1 MKKIKNT
8 LFIIVALFISVVCI
22 HTIYNDDFKLR
33 DYVINDLNEKII
45 KVGDYARNI
54 NISFNKTGKIK
65 LNALY
70 KGAHGESNPSEFNYN
85 FSLNNGVYIIENE
98 DGFLEFDMS
107 ILTKIIDTFAS
118 LKTLEP
124 ELIVNKTTKNNNI
137 IYELDKDIINQIY
150 STDFKTITIDVKTN
164 GFIKQVSGY
173 SLRLDDYVVNIN
185 DKKIEVNGKN
195 NITLTFGNKGYS
207 LNINDKLKMNVINYY
222 QYNILINDTS
232 LFLELTDEGFYL
244 SALTTHAIYNSLEI
258 TGVYENAD
266 IEKNKEVDPILN
278 PLYRYFNEVSFDIWR
293 RYEKIN

>member
-85 FSLNNGVYIIENE
+85 FSLNNGVYIVEND

-173 SLRLDDYVVNIN
+173 SLRFDDYVVNIN

-278 PLYRYFNEVSFDIWR
+278 PLYRYFDEVSFDIWR
-293 RYEKIN
+293 

>member
-54 NISFNKTGKIK
+54 NINFNKTGKIK

-85 FSLNNGVYIIENE
+85 FSLDNGIYIVENE

-124 ELIVNKTTKNNNI
+124 ELIVNKTTKNNI
-137 IYELDKDIINQIY
+137 IVYELDKDIINQIY

-164 GFIKQVSGY
+164 GFIKQVSSY
-173 SLRLDDYVVNIN
+173 SLRLDDYVININ

-258 TGVYENAD
+258 TGVYENAN

-293 RYEKIN
+293 

>member
-8 LFIIVALFISVVCI
+8 LFIIVALFISVVCV

-85 FSLNNGVYIIENE
+85 FSLNDGVYIVENE

-137 IYELDKDIINQIY
+137 VYELDKDIINQIY

-164 GFIKQVSGY
+164 GFIRQVSSY
-173 SLRLDDYVVNIN
+173 SLRLDDYVININ

-293 RYEKIN
+293 

>member
-85 FSLNNGVYIIENE
+85 FSLDNGIYIVENE

-124 ELIVNKTTKNNNI
+124 ELIVNKTTKNNI
-137 IYELDKDIINQIY
+137 IVYELDKDIINQIY

-164 GFIKQVSGY
+164 GFIKQVSSY
-173 SLRLDDYVVNIN
+173 SLRLGDYVININ

-293 RYEKIN
+293 

>member
-33 DYVINDLNEKII
+33 DHVINDLNEKII

-85 FSLNNGVYIIENE
+85 FSLDNGIYIVENE

-107 ILTKIIDTFAS
+107 ILTKIIDIFAS

-124 ELIVNKTTKNNNI
+124 ELIVNKTTKNNI
-137 IYELDKDIINQIY
+137 IVYELDKDIINQIY

-164 GFIKQVSGY
+164 GFIKQVSSY
-173 SLRLDDYVVNIN
+173 SLRLDDYVININ
-185 DKKIEVNGKN
+185 DKKIEVNGRN

-293 RYEKIN
+293 

>member
-85 FSLNNGVYIIENE
+85 FSLDNGIYIVENE

-137 IYELDKDIINQIY
+137 VYELDKDIINQIY
-150 STDFKTITIDVKTN
+150 STNFKTITIDVKTN
-164 GFIKQVSGY
+164 GFIKQVSSY
-173 SLRLDDYVVNIN
+173 SLRLDDYVININ

-258 TGVYENAD
+258 TGVYENVD

-293 RYEKIN
+293 

>member
-8 LFIIVALFISVVCI
+8 LFIIVALFISVVCV

-85 FSLNNGVYIIENE
+85 FSLDNGIYIVEND

-137 IYELDKDIINQIY
+137 VYELDKDIINQIY

-164 GFIKQVSGY
+164 GFIKQVSSY
-173 SLRLDDYVVNIN
+173 SLRLDDYVININ

-293 RYEKIN
+293 

>member
-85 FSLNNGVYIIENE
+85 FSLDNGIYIVENE

-137 IYELDKDIINQIY
+137 VYELDKDIINQIY

-164 GFIKQVSGY
+164 GFIKQVSSY
-173 SLRLDDYVVNIN
+173 SLRLDDYVININ

-258 TGVYENAD
+258 TGVYENAN
-266 IEKNKEVDPILN
+266 IEKSKEVDPILN

-293 RYEKIN
+293 

>member
-54 NISFNKTGKIK
+54 NINFNKTGKIK

-85 FSLNNGVYIIENE
+85 FSLDNGIYIVENE

-137 IYELDKDIINQIY
+137 VYELDKDIINQIY

-164 GFIKQVSGY
+164 GFIKQVSSY
-173 SLRLDDYVVNIN
+173 SLRLDDYVININ

-293 RYEKIN
+293 

>member
-85 FSLNNGVYIIENE
+85 FSLDNGIYIVENE

-137 IYELDKDIINQIY
+137 VYELDKDIINQIY

-164 GFIKQVSGY
+164 GFIKQVSSY
-173 SLRLDDYVVNIN
+173 SLRLDDYVININ

-293 RYEKIN
+293 

>member
-54 NISFNKTGKIK
+54 NINFNKTGKIK

-85 FSLNNGVYIIENE
+85 FSLDNGIYIVENE

-124 ELIVNKTTKNNNI
+124 ELIVNKKTKNNNI
-137 IYELDKDIINQIY
+137 VYELDKDIINQIY

-164 GFIKQVSGY
+164 GFIKQVSSY
-173 SLRLDDYVVNIN
+173 SLRLDDYVININ

-293 RYEKIN
+293 

>member
-85 FSLNNGVYIIENE
+85 FSLDNGIYIVENE

-137 IYELDKDIINQIY
+137 VCELDKDIINQIY

-164 GFIKQVSGY
+164 GFIKQVSSY
-173 SLRLDDYVVNIN
+173 SLRLDDYVININ

-293 RYEKIN
+293 

>member
-85 FSLNNGVYIIENE
+85 FSLDNGIYIVENE

-137 IYELDKDIINQIY
+137 VYELDKDIINQIY

-164 GFIKQVSGY
+164 GFIKQVSSY
-173 SLRLDDYVVNIN
+173 SLRLDDYVININ

-232 LFLELTDEGFYL
+232 LFLELTDDGFYL

-293 RYEKIN
+293 

>member
-33 DYVINDLNEKII
+33 DHVINDLNEKII

-85 FSLNNGVYIIENE
+85 FSLDNGIYIVENE

-107 ILTKIIDTFAS
+107 ILTKIIDIFAS

-124 ELIVNKTTKNNNI
+124 ELIVNKTTKNNI
-137 IYELDKDIINQIY
+137 IVYELDKDIINQIY

-164 GFIKQVSGY
+164 GFIKQVSSY
-173 SLRLDDYVVNIN
+173 SLRLDDYVININ
-185 DKKIEVNGKN
+185 DKKIEVNGRN

-258 TGVYENAD
+258 TGVYENAN
-266 IEKNKEVDPILN
+266 IEKSKEVDPILN

-293 RYEKIN
+293 

>member
-85 FSLNNGVYIIENE
+85 FSLNDGVYIVENE

-137 IYELDKDIINQIY
+137 VYELDKDIINQIY

-164 GFIKQVSGY
+164 GFIKQVSSY
-173 SLRLDDYVVNIN
+173 SLRLDDYVININ

-244 SALTTHAIYNSLEI
+244 SALTTHAIYNSLKI
-258 TGVYENAD
+258 TGVYENVD

-278 PLYRYFNEVSFDIWR
+278 PLYRYFSEVSFDIWR
-293 RYEKIN
+293 

>member
-8 LFIIVALFISVVCI
+8 LFIIVALYISVVCI

-85 FSLNNGVYIIENE
+85 FSLDNGIYIVENE

-124 ELIVNKTTKNNNI
+124 ELIVNKKTKNNNI
-137 IYELDKDIINQIY
+137 VYELDKDIINQIY

-164 GFIKQVSGY
+164 GFIKQVSSY
-173 SLRLDDYVVNIN
+173 SLRLDDYVININ

-293 RYEKIN
+293 

>member
-266 IEKNKEVDPILN
+266 IEKNKEFDPILN

-293 RYEKIN
+293 

>member
-1 MKKIKNT
+1 MKKIKDT

-54 NISFNKTGKIK
+54 IISFNKTGKIK

-85 FSLNNGVYIIENE
+85 FSLNDGIYIVENE

-137 IYELDKDIINQIY
+137 VYELDKDIINQIY

-164 GFIKQVSGY
+164 GFIKQVLGY

-258 TGVYENAD
+258 TGVYENTD

-293 RYEKIN
+293 

>member
-1 MKKIKNT
+1 MKKIKDT

-85 FSLNNGVYIIENE
+85 FSLNDGVYIVEDE

-118 LKTLEP
+118 LKTLEL
-124 ELIVNKTTKNNNI
+124 ELIVNKTTKNNI
-137 IYELDKDIINQIY
+137 IVYELDKDIINQIY

-164 GFIKQVSGY
+164 GFIKQVSSY
-173 SLRLDDYVVNIN
+173 SLRLDDYVININ

-293 RYEKIN
+293 

>member
-85 FSLNNGVYIIENE
+85 FSLNNGIYIVENE

-137 IYELDKDIINQIY
+137 VYELDKDIINQIY

-164 GFIKQVSGY
+164 GFIKQVSSY

-293 RYEKIN
+293 

>member
-85 FSLNNGVYIIENE
+85 FSLDNGIYIVENE

-124 ELIVNKTTKNNNI
+124 ELIVNKTTKNNI
-137 IYELDKDIINQIY
+137 IVYELDKDIINQIY

-164 GFIKQVSGY
+164 GFIKQVSSY
-173 SLRLDDYVVNIN
+173 SLRLDDYVININ

-258 TGVYENAD
+258 TGVYENAN

-293 RYEKIN
+293 

>member
-85 FSLNNGVYIIENE
+85 FSLDNGIYIVENE

-124 ELIVNKTTKNNNI
+124 ELIVNKTTKNNI
-137 IYELDKDIINQIY
+137 IVYELDKDIINQIY

-164 GFIKQVSGY
+164 GFIKQVSSY
-173 SLRLDDYVVNIN
+173 SLRLDDDVININ

-293 RYEKIN
+293 

>member
-33 DYVINDLNEKII
+33 DHVINDLNEKII

-85 FSLNNGVYIIENE
+85 FSLDNGIYIVENE

-124 ELIVNKTTKNNNI
+124 ELIVNKKTKNNNI
-137 IYELDKDIINQIY
+137 VYELDKDIINQIY

-164 GFIKQVSGY
+164 GFIKQVLGY

-293 RYEKIN
+293 

>member
-54 NISFNKTGKIK
+54 NINFNKTGKIK

-85 FSLNNGVYIIENE
+85 FSLDNGIYIVENE

-137 IYELDKDIINQIY
+137 VYELDNDIINQIY

-164 GFIKQVSGY
+164 GFIKQVSSY
-173 SLRLDDYVVNIN
+173 SLRLDDYVININ
-185 DKKIEVNGKN
+185 DKKIEVNGRN

-293 RYEKIN
+293 

>member
-1 MKKIKNT
+1 MKKIKDT

-85 FSLNNGVYIIENE
+85 FSLDNGIYIVENE

-124 ELIVNKTTKNNNI
+124 ELIVNKTTKNNI
-137 IYELDKDIINQIY
+137 IVYELDKDIINQIY

-164 GFIKQVSGY
+164 GFIKQVSSY
-173 SLRLDDYVVNIN
+173 SLRLDDYVININ

-293 RYEKIN
+293 

>member
-33 DYVINDLNEKII
+33 DHVINDLNEKII
-45 KVGDYARNI
+45 KVGDYARNINI

-85 FSLNNGVYIIENE
+85 FSLDNGIYIVENE

-124 ELIVNKTTKNNNI
+124 ELIVNKKTKNNNI
-137 IYELDKDIINQIY
+137 VYELDKDIINQIY

-164 GFIKQVSGY
+164 GFIKQVSSY
-173 SLRLDDYVVNIN
+173 SLRLDDYVININ

-293 RYEKIN
+293 

>member
-54 NISFNKTGKIK
+54 NINFNKTGKIK

-85 FSLNNGVYIIENE
+85 FSLDNGIYIVENE

-137 IYELDKDIINQIY
+137 VYELDKDIINQIY
-150 STDFKTITIDVKTN
+150 STDFKTITIEVKTN
-164 GFIKQVSGY
+164 GFIKQVSSY
-173 SLRLDDYVVNIN
+173 SLRLDDYVININ

-293 RYEKIN
+293 

>member
-85 FSLNNGVYIIENE
+85 FSLDNGIYIVENE

-124 ELIVNKTTKNNNI
+124 ELIVNKTTKNNI
-137 IYELDKDIINQIY
+137 IVYELDKDIINQIY

-164 GFIKQVSGY
+164 GFIKQVSSY
-173 SLRLDDYVVNIN
+173 SLRLDDDVININ

-258 TGVYENAD
+258 TGVYENPD

-278 PLYRYFNEVSFDIWR
+278 QLYRYFNEVSFDIWR
-293 RYEKIN
+293 

>member
-85 FSLNNGVYIIENE
+85 FSLNNGVYIVENE

-137 IYELDKDIINQIY
+137 VYELDKDIINQIY

-164 GFIKQVSGY
+164 GFIKQVSSY

-293 RYEKIN
+293 

>member
-85 FSLNNGVYIIENE
+85 FSLDNGIYIVENE

-124 ELIVNKTTKNNNI
+124 ELIVNKTTKNNI
-137 IYELDKDIINQIY
+137 IVYELDKDIINQIY

-164 GFIKQVSGY
+164 GFIKQVSSY
-173 SLRLDDYVVNIN
+173 SLRLDDYVININ

-293 RYEKIN
+293 

>member
-85 FSLNNGVYIIENE
+85 FSLDNGIYIVENE

-137 IYELDKDIINQIY
+137 VYELDKDIINQIY

-164 GFIKQVSGY
+164 GFIKQVSSY
-173 SLRLDDYVVNIN
+173 SLRLDDYVININ
-185 DKKIEVNGKN
+185 DKKIEVNGRN

-293 RYEKIN
+293 

>member
-85 FSLNNGVYIIENE
+85 FSLDNGIYIVENE

-124 ELIVNKTTKNNNI
+124 ELIVNKTTKNNI
-137 IYELDKDIINQIY
+137 IVYELDKDIINQIY

-164 GFIKQVSGY
+164 GFIKQVSSY
-173 SLRLDDYVVNIN
+173 SLRLDDYVININ

-207 LNINDKLKMNVINYY
+207 LNINDKLKMKVINYY

-293 RYEKIN
+293 

>member
-1 MKKIKNT
+1 MRKIKNT

-22 HTIYNDDFKLR
+22 HTIYNDDNKLR

-85 FSLNNGVYIIENE
+85 FSLDNGIYIVENE

-137 IYELDKDIINQIY
+137 VYELDKDIINQIY

-164 GFIKQVSGY
+164 GFIKQVSSY
-173 SLRLDDYVVNIN
+173 SLRLDDYVININ

-293 RYEKIN
+293 

>member
-54 NISFNKTGKIK
+54 NINFNKTGKIK

-85 FSLNNGVYIIENE
+85 FSLDNGIYIVENE

-124 ELIVNKTTKNNNI
+124 ELIVNKTTKNNI
-137 IYELDKDIINQIY
+137 IVYELDKDINQIY

-164 GFIKQVSGY
+164 GFIKQVSSY

-293 RYEKIN
+293 

>member
-85 FSLNNGVYIIENE
+85 FSLDNGIYIVENE

-124 ELIVNKTTKNNNI
+124 ELIVNKTTKNNI
-137 IYELDKDIINQIY
+137 IVYELDKDIINQMY

-164 GFIKQVSGY
+164 GFIKQVSSY

-266 IEKNKEVDPILN
+266 IEKNKDVDPILN

-293 RYEKIN
+293 

>member
-85 FSLNNGVYIIENE
+85 FSLNNGVYIVENE

-137 IYELDKDIINQIY
+137 VYELDKDIINQIY

-164 GFIKQVSGY
+164 GFIKQVSSY
-173 SLRLDDYVVNIN
+173 SLRLDDYVININ

-293 RYEKIN
+293 

>member
-85 FSLNNGVYIIENE
+85 FSLDNGIYIVENE

-107 ILTKIIDTFAS
+107 ILTKIIDTIAS

-124 ELIVNKTTKNNNI
+124 ELIVNKTTKNNI
-137 IYELDKDIINQIY
+137 IVYELDKDIINQIY

-164 GFIKQVSGY
+164 GFIKQVSSY
-173 SLRLDDYVVNIN
+173 SLRLDDYVININ

-293 RYEKIN
+293 